1 MSWLRKFAPQPQKW
15 FQGKIGLLFRNQDKS
30 TLWKCA
36 AYLDFNYK
44 NENKKY
50 ILIINYG
57 LASTGI
63 LKSMIE
69 NWLTS
74 LESLLE
80 NGKNYPLFFEIG
92 CCTKLVVEIKET
104 EWNVS

>member
-15 FQGKIGLLFRNQDKS
+15 FQGKIGLLFRNQDKL

-44 NENKKY
+44 NEKKY
-50 ILIINYG
+50 IFIINYG

-69 NWLTS
+69 NVIDFS
-74 LESLLE
+74 
-80 NGKNYPLFFEIG
+80 GKLQKFPFLYEIG
-92 CCTKLVVEIKET
+92 CCTKLVVEIKE
-104 EWNVS
+104 NKCNIS